1 MRHDAGLGKSAC
13 RRSGLLRLIEM
24 KSRPTVLAAMV
35 LSLALLGD
43 SLLYAALPLNS
54 TTFGISVAWA
64 GVLLSANRIVRL
76 FVYPL
81 LPHIVDL
88 VGFRSF
94 TIAGAALG
102 AFSTL
107 AFAVAS
113 GPWALLGARIVWGI
127 VFGALSLATLAYAT
141 HSADGAGARVG
152 VSLSLRELG
161 PIVSLT
167 AGALLATAA
176 GIRSALIVLGA
187 ISLLAVPTAF
197 ALPRSIQAKPDRSI
211 AQNQPSATVHRHGVL
226 SAMMGFVADGLFPA
240 TIALLLI
247 ESQNAAAAVIAAGTL
262 LALKRAVVVIV
273 GPLSG
278 HAADRFGA
286 RAITILGFIVMA
298 QGTIL
303 IACGNVF
310 VGAIVLVSGAA
321 VTSSSIPLLADSGD
335 TRERLSSLARLGLAR
350 DVGAAVGPLVAPALF
365 QAIGGSL
372 LYAGATI
379 LLAATA
385 LTARPAAMSR
395 TACGAVSAPQPRGR
409 MRICRAHA
417 SDRQ

>member
-1 MRHDAGLGKSAC
+1 MRNDPGLGKSAC
-13 RRSGLLRLIEM
+13 GRSGLLRLIEI
-24 KSRPTVLAAMV
+24 KSRPTVLAAVV

-43 SLLYAALPLNS
+43 SLLYAALPVNS

-64 GVLLSANRIVRL
+64 GVLLSANRIARL

-81 LPHIVDL
+81 LPRIVEM
-88 VGFRSF
+88 VGLRWF

-102 AFSTL
+102 AFSTV
-107 AFAVAS
+107 AFAVAA
-113 GPWALLGARIVWGI
+113 GPWALLGSRIVWGI

-141 HSADGAGARVG
+141 DPADGAGARVG
-152 VSLSLRELG
+152 ISLSLRELG

-167 AGALLATAA
+167 AGALLATAT
-176 GIRSALIVLGA
+176 GIRPALIVLGA

-197 ALPRSIQAKPDRSI
+197 ALPGAIQAKPHRSI
-211 AQNQPSATVHRHGVL
+211 AQQQPSVTVHRHGVL
-226 SAMMGFVADGLFPA
+226 SATMGFVADGLFPA
-240 TIALLLI
+240 TIALLLV
-247 ESQNAAAAVIAAGTL
+247 ESQDAAAAVIAAGTL
-262 LALKRAVVVIV
+262 LALKRAAVVIV

-286 RAITILGFIVMA
+286 RAISVLGFTVTA
-298 QGTIL
+298 AGTIL

-321 VTSSSIPLLADSGD
+321 VTSTSIPLLADSAD

-350 DVGAAVGPLVAPALF
+350 DAGAAVGPLVAPALF
-365 QAIGGSL
+365 EAIGGSL
-372 LYAGATI
+372 LYAGAAI

-385 LTARPAAMSR
+385 LVARPAARSSGR
-395 TACGAVSAPQPRGR
+395 TRPTSQLPWVRSSAPEHSGSAP
-409 MRICRAHA
+409 
-417 SDRQ
+417 